1 MQTNESLLKDIL
13 EKVTSDVVVSL
24 KSSIAGVVEQEI
36 TKNLSKMLVE
46 GEFYKRINSQ
56 LQTGL
61 KEIYSEILAA
71 KQDNGVAGPVPDR
84 NETEKIFSET
94 SNQLDEILMSTEKAT
109 VEIMEIVEKNLDQ
122 QEKTARMLNTLKSAA
137 GNETLEKLIEINDSL
152 NNDLITIMT
161 ALSFQDITGQ
171 RIKRVI
177 HAIKKVEKTV
187 FELYLSTGL
196 KIKARMLQPEKD
208 LDEIEQETKQAVEE
222 LKGPRKEV
230 SQGDID
236 EILSQLGIGG

>member
-84 NETEKIFSET
+84 NETEKNFSET